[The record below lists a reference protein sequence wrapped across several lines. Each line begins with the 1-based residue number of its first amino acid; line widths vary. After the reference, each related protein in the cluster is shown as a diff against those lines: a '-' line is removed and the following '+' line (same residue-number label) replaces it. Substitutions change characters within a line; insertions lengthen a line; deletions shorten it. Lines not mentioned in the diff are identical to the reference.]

1 MKVWGGLRETSE
13 LWWDLLGLVAAGR
26 KPLQPEPGGD
36 MRSSCWHMEG
46 VCSCRRWLP
55 DRSCSCWWR
64 TATTANAVGKERGA
78 KYPNIFLFLT
88 LNPLP
93 GMAIGQNRQEPE
105 GKEAQL
111 IDSIEVSVA
120 GHRAGWRV
128 DLEGQVRQ
136 PTTPSQPGN
145 EPYTLRAFYCL
156 LLPLLFCTLKLGW
169 VKKKKKKGKSL
180 EMAVKP

>member
-111 IDSIEVSVA
+111 IDSRWVSQDTEQ
-120 GHRAGWRV
+120 GEGWI
-128 DLEGQVRQ
+128 
-136 PTTPSQPGN
+136 
-145 EPYTLRAFYCL
+145 
-156 LLPLLFCTLKLGW
+156 W
-169 VKKKKKKGKSL
+169 KGKWGNPPPHLNQAMSL
-180 EMAVKP
+180 TLYVPFIVCYFLCYFAL